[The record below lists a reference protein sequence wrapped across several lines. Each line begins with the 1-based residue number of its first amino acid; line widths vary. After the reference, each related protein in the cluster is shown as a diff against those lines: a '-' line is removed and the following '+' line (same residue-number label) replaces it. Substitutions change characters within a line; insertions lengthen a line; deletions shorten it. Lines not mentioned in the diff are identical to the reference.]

1 MTFNHDVILPEKI
14 HSDFE
19 KLYSTVTGP
28 DGHKC
33 TADQMERHLFKQLLK
48 MGSQLM
54 QLFFDMRSQAYPREE
69 VVNQAG
75 ETLPY
80 HSEKSRNYYSIFGE
94 LEINRPYFYQK
105 GAGGDSPLDAAL
117 GLGEDSYSDFL
128 RELHDELGVYIPF
141 GHEVTIIERLL
152 GIGLSKRCI
161 QQFIGSDAADAAA
174 YYEQKPPPPVEAE
187 GSILVIQADGKG
199 VPIIKASPSKD
210 KVRLKRGEARSK
222 KKAVTATALYTIQP
236 AARTVDEVLASL
248 FNEEQADAKTT
259 QRSKPQHKQLWG
271 TLAGK
276 SAALD
281 RLQGEVDKR
290 IGDHIQHRVMLCD
303 GDKSL
308 QRHLTQRFSDFTL
321 ILDFIHA
328 YEYLWQVASALYGQ
342 DSSERQSWV
351 LEQTRILLKG
361 QAHSL
366 TNHFR
371 QLAQEKGRTA
381 SQRQILQKVANYYE
395 NNQAYMDYAAYLQ
408 HGWPIASGVI
418 EGVCRH
424 FVKDRMELSG
434 MRWSIDGAEN
444 LLHLRAVAENGDWD
458 NYHRFRKQQRQQR
471 LYQSDWLEEIP
482 LPSLSTLVRRS
493 AKTSLTVT
501 DSDGL
506 QPSSNHPYET
516 LPLAV

>member
-1 MTFNHDVILPEKI
+1 MTFNHNIIIPEKI
-14 HSDFE
+14 QSDFE
-19 KLYSTVTGP
+19 MLYSTVTGS
-28 DGHKC
+28 DGQKC

-48 MGSQLM
+48 MGAQLM
-54 QLFFDMRSQAYPREE
+54 QLFFDLRSQAYPREE
-69 VVNQAG
+69 VINQKG

-80 HSEKSRNYYSIFGE
+80 HSEKSRDCYSIFGE
-94 LEINRPYFYQK
+94 LEINRPYFYKK

-141 GHEVTIIERLL
+141 GKEVTIIERLL
-152 GIGLSKRCI
+152 GIGLSKRCV
-161 QQFIGSDAADAAA
+161 QQFIGSDAADVAA
-174 YYEQKPPPPVEAE
+174 YYEQKPPPPVAE
-187 GSILVIQADGKG
+187 EGAILVVQADGKG
-199 VPIIKASPSKD
+199 VPIIKGSASKD
-210 KVRLKRGEARSK
+210 KVRLKRGQARSK

-236 AARTVDEVLASL
+236 APRTVDEVLGSL
-248 FNEEQADAKTT
+248 FNEKQENP
-259 QRSKPQHKQLWG
+259 RSSERSRPQHKQLWG

-290 IGDHIQHRVMLCD
+290 TGGHIQHRVMLCD

-308 QRHLTQRFSDFTL
+308 QAHLARRFTDFTL

-342 DSSERQSWV
+342 DSSERQAWV
-351 LEQTRILLKG
+351 LEQTRTLLKG
-361 QAHSL
+361 QVNSL
-366 TNHFR
+366 VDHFR
-371 QLAQEKGRTA
+371 QLAHEKGRTA
-381 SQRQILQKVANYYE
+381 SQRKILQKVANYYQ
-395 NNQAYMDYAAYLQ
+395 NNQAYMDYATYLQ
-408 HGWPIASGVI
+408 QGWPIASGVI

-458 NYHRFRKQQRQQR
+458 NYHRFRKQQRQKR
-471 LYQSDWLEEIP
+471 LYQSDWPEEIP

-493 AKTSLTVT
+493 AKKSLITGSP
-501 DSDGL
+501 DLQSDL
-506 QPSSNHPYET
+506 NCPYGQ